1 MNSRRIFLKSVA
13 NLTLGTTALLT
24 SPSVFS
30 AIATNK
36 AVTKNEKRLQFYHLH
51 TGEKISA
58 TYWAEGEYVSDELSV
73 INHLMR
79 DHRSGEV
86 ASMDKQ
92 LLDLLYLLQQ
102 KVDKGGTYH
111 IISAYRSEKTNAK
124 LRTRS
129 KGVAKRSLHMQ
140 AKAIDIRL
148 PGVRLKHLRQAALD
162 LKLGGVG
169 YYPKSNFIHVDTGRP
184 RFW

>member
-1 MNSRRIFLKSVA
+1 MT

-24 SPSVFS
+24 SPTVFS
-30 AIATNK
+30 ALAANS
-36 AVTKNEKRLQFYHLH
+36 AVSKSERRLQFYNLH
-51 TGEKISA
+51 TGEKIST
-58 TYWAEGEYVSDELSV
+58 TYWAQGEYVRDELSV

-86 ASMDKQ
+86 ANMDKH

-102 KVDKGGTYH
+102 KVDKTGEYH
-111 IISAYRSEKTNAK
+111 IISAYRSAKTNSK
-124 LRTRS
+124 LRKRS

-140 AKAIDIRL
+140 ARAIDIRL
-148 PGVRLKHLRQAALD
+148 PGVRLKLLRQAALE